1 MIKGI
6 IGLYKIILVRNYD
19 EIKDELFYT
28 IHTSG
33 RRTQF
38 KKNQVIAEALVKKT
52 NKSTAQIVDI
62 TKLTVGDIVY
72 VNEFGWVEVVK

>member
-19 EIKDELFYT
+19 EVKDELFYT
-28 IHTSG
+28 IYTSG

>member
-6 IGLYKIILVRNYD
+6 FDLYKIILVRNCDEDKD
-19 EIKDELFYT
+19 EIFYT
-28 IHTSG
+28 VYTSG
-33 RRTQF
+33 RRIQF

-52 NKSTAQIVDI
+52 KQSVAQISDP
-62 TKLTVGDIVY
+62 TKFTIGDIVY